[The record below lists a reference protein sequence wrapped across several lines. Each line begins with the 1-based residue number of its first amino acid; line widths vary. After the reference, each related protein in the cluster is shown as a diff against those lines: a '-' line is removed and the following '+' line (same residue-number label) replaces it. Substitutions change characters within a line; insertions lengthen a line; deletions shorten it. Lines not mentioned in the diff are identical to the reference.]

1 MTEHEWV
8 ETPIPGLD
16 PHNDQQVAYTRTTP
30 AGNTIW
36 TDNGWTLATL
46 QQDGYNPT
54 RRPVLR
60 RRIHDTAA
68 RTPGASITPDWSIQ
82 WETRD
87 GTAEDYARLL
97 DSIRQTVLDYWQGRD
112 ISLFADYLNRH
123 PDIGCH
129 DTTVTSLDTT
139 RQTMTTVSA
148 DGTRWEFML
157 ILGGVLKI
165 RCEEHMVYH
174 SRHVDELQAVMPA
187 IANILWE
194 TGGKAPVTGSRL
206 TVATRDGEWIRI
218 PVEEGEWDAYSR
230 RILTPLCGEICSLLD
245 RWARPRGEAQ
255 PIIRLLDQR
264 HDMPPERLLTRVSA
278 VTASLFKEH
287 RMPGASANSAL
298 RVDLEDR
305 FVEI

>member
-1 MTEHEWV
+1 MTEPEWV

-16 PHNDQQVAYTRTTP
+16 PHNDQQVAYTHTTP

-36 TDNGWTLATL
+36 TDDGWTLATL

-54 RRPVLR
+54 RTPVLR

-157 ILGGVLKI
+157 ILGGILKI
-165 RCEEHMVYH
+165 RCEDHMFYDR
-174 SRHVDELQAVMPA
+174 RHVDGLQGVMPA

-194 TGGKAPVTGSRL
+194 TGGKAPATDSRL

-218 PVEEGEWDAYSR
+218 PVKEGEWSAYSR
-230 RILTPLCGEICSLLD
+230 RILTLLCGEICSLLD

-264 HDMPPERLLTRVSA
+264 HDMPPEKLLTRVSA
-278 VTASLFKEH
+278 VTTSLFKEH
-287 RMPGASANSAL
+287 RISGASANSAL

>member
-1 MTEHEWV
+1 MTEPEWV

-30 AGNTIW
+30 AGSTIW
-36 TDNGWTLATL
+36 TDDGWTLATL

-54 RRPVLR
+54 HTPVLR

-68 RTPGASITPDWSIQ
+68 RTPGASVTPDWKIQ
-82 WETRD
+82 WETHG
-87 GTAEDYARLL
+87 GTGENYARLL
-97 DSIRQTVLDYWQGRD
+97 DNIRQTVLDYWQGRD

-123 PDIGCH
+123 PDVGCR

-157 ILGGVLKI
+157 ILGGILKI
-165 RCEEHMVYH
+165 RCEEHLFYD
-174 SRHVDELQAVMPA
+174 SRHIDGLQAVMPA

-194 TGGKAPVTGSRL
+194 TGGKAPVTDSRL
-206 TVATRDGEWIRI
+206 TVSTRDGEWVHVPTR
-218 PVEEGEWDAYSR
+218 EGEWDAYAR
-230 RILTPLCGEICSLLD
+230 RILIPVSDGTCSLLD
-245 RWARPRGEAQ
+245 RWARPRREAQ
-255 PIIRLLDQR
+255 PVTRLLDRR
-264 HDMPPERLLTRVSA
+264 HDLQPEELLTCLA
-278 VTASLFKEH
+278 ATVTGLVTGNRLPEI
-287 RMPGASANSAL
+287 PVDGGL
-298 RVDLEDR
+298 RLDLEEQ